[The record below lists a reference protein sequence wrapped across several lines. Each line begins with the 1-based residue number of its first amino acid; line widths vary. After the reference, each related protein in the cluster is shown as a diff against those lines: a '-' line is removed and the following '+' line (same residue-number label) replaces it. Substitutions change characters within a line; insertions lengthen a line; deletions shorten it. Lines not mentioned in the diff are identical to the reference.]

1 MKFRVFVDGEAGTTG
16 LQIYERLRERDDV
29 EILRIAPELRKD
41 VEERKRLINNSDVT
55 FLCLPD
61 AAAIESA
68 SLCTNPKTRIIDA
81 STAHR
86 TNPGWAYGIPELSR
100 EFREAVKVNLRIAN
114 PGCHA
119 SGFILGIYP
128 LVSKGILGKDAELS
142 TYSLTGYS
150 GGGKKMIA
158 NYEAEGAQISHP
170 GMSPRLFAPRPYALG
185 HHHKHLPEMQKICG
199 LENPPIFN
207 PIVGPYYKGMAV
219 STAIAPS
226 SFKKSV
232 SASDLQELLAEHYAS
247 SRFVKVLPYEEE
259 PTLDAGSLDPTECND
274 TNEARIHVF
283 GKGKALQITVTL
295 DNLGKGASGAA
306 IQNMNI
312 ALGLDEGIGLPCS

>member
-1 MKFRVFVDGEAGTTG
+1 MFKIFVDGEAGTTG
-16 LQIYERLRERDDV
+16 LQIYERLAKRQDV
-29 EILRIAPELRKD
+29 EILRIQPELRKD
-41 VEERKRLINNSDVT
+41 PAERARLINSSDVT

-61 AAAIESA
+61 AAAVESA
-68 SLCTNPKTRIIDA
+68 ALCTNPKTKIIDA

-86 TNPGWAYGIPELSR
+86 TNPDWAYGLPELSSD
-100 EFREAVKVNLRIAN
+100 FRKQIESGTRIAN

-119 SGFILGIYP
+119 TGFILGVYP
-128 LVSKGILGKDAELS
+128 LIAAGLLQKSADLA

-158 NYEAEGAQISHP
+158 SYEADGAQQSHP
-170 GMSPRLFAPRPYALG
+170 GESPRLFAPRPYALG

-199 LENPPIFN
+199 LENAPLFN

-219 STAIAPS
+219 STAIFQNALT
-226 SFKKSV
+226 KSATATDIQDV
-232 SASDLQELLAEHYAS
+232 LAEHYDG

-259 PTLDAGSLDPTECND
+259 PVLDAGSLDPTECNE
-274 TNEARIHVF
+274 TNEAHVYVF
-283 GKGKALQITVTL
+283 GKGKSIQVFVIL

-312 ALGLDEGIGLPCS
+312 ALGIDESSGLV

>member
-1 MKFRVFVDGEAGTTG
+1 MFKIFVDGEAGTTG
-16 LQIYERLRERDDV
+16 LQIYERLAKRQDV
-29 EILRIAPELRKD
+29 EILRIQPELRKD
-41 VEERKRLINNSDVT
+41 PAERARLINSSDVT

-61 AAAIESA
+61 AAAVESA
-68 SLCTNPKTRIIDA
+68 ALCTNPKTKIIDA

-86 TNPGWAYGIPELSR
+86 TNPDWAYGLPELSSD
-100 EFREAVKVNLRIAN
+100 FRKQIESGTRIAN

-119 SGFILGIYP
+119 TGFIFGVYP
-128 LVSKGILGKDAELS
+128 LIAAGLLQKRADLA

-158 NYEAEGAQISHP
+158 SYEADGAQQSHP
-170 GMSPRLFAPRPYALG
+170 GESPRLFAPRPYALG

-199 LENPPIFN
+199 LENAPLFN
-207 PIVGPYYKGMAV
+207 PIVGPFYKGMAV
-219 STAIAPS
+219 STAIFPS
-226 SFKKSV
+226 SLTKSAT
-232 SASDLQELLAEHYAS
+232 ASDIQSILAEHYDG

-259 PTLDAGSLDPTECND
+259 PVLDAGSLDPTECNG
-274 TNEARIHVF
+274 TNEAHIYVF
-283 GKGKALQITVTL
+283 GKGNSLQVTTII

-312 ALGLDEGIGLPCS
+312 ALGIDESSGLV

>member
-1 MKFRVFVDGEAGTTG
+1 M
-16 LQIYERLRERDDV
+16 
-29 EILRIAPELRKD
+29 
-41 VEERKRLINNSDVT
+41 
-55 FLCLPD
+55 
-61 AAAIESA
+61 ESA
-68 SLCTNPKTRIIDA
+68 ALCTNPKTKIIDA

-86 TNPGWAYGIPELSR
+86 TNPDWAYGLPELSSD
-100 EFREAVKVNLRIAN
+100 FRKQIESGTRIAN

-119 SGFILGIYP
+119 TGFILGVYP
-128 LVSKGILGKDAELS
+128 LIAAGLLQKSADLA

-158 NYEAEGAQISHP
+158 SYEADGAQQSHP
-170 GMSPRLFAPRPYALG
+170 GESPRLFAPRPYALG

-199 LENPPIFN
+199 LENAPLFN

-219 STAIAPS
+219 SSAIFQNALTKSATATDIQD
-226 SFKKSV
+226 V
-232 SASDLQELLAEHYAS
+232 LAEHYDG

-259 PTLDAGSLDPTECND
+259 PVLDAGSLDPTECNE
-274 TNEARIHVF
+274 TNEAHVYVF
-283 GKGKALQITVTL
+283 GKGKSIQVSVIL

-312 ALGLDEGIGLPCS
+312 ALGIDESSGLV

>member
-1 MKFRVFVDGEAGTTG
+1 MFKIFVDGEAGTTG
-16 LQIYERLRERDDV
+16 LQIYERLAKRQDV
-29 EILRIAPELRKD
+29 EILRIQPELRKD
-41 VEERKRLINNSDVT
+41 PAERARLINSSDVT

-61 AAAIESA
+61 AAAVESA
-68 SLCTNPKTRIIDA
+68 ALCTNPKTKIIDA

-86 TNPGWAYGIPELSR
+86 TNPDWAYGLPELSSD
-100 EFREAVKVNLRIAN
+100 FRKRIESGTRIAN

-119 SGFILGIYP
+119 TGFILGVYP
-128 LVSKGILGKDAELS
+128 LIAAGLLQKNTDLA

-158 NYEAEGAQISHP
+158 SYEADGAQQSHP
-170 GMSPRLFAPRPYALG
+170 GESPRLFAPRPYALG

-199 LENPPIFN
+199 LENAPIFN

-219 STAIAPS
+219 STAIFQNALT
-226 SFKKSV
+226 KSATATDIQDV
-232 SASDLQELLAEHYAS
+232 LAEHYDG

-259 PTLDAGSLDPTECND
+259 PVLDAGSLDPTECNE
-274 TNEARIHVF
+274 TNEAHVYVF
-283 GKGKALQITVTL
+283 GKGKSIQVSVIL

-312 ALGLDEGIGLPCS
+312 ALGIDESSGLV

>member
-1 MKFRVFVDGEAGTTG
+1 MFKIFVDGEAGTTG
-16 LQIYERLRERDDV
+16 LQIYERLAKRQDV
-29 EILRIAPELRKD
+29 EILRIQPELRKD
-41 VEERKRLINNSDVT
+41 PAERARLINSSDVT

-61 AAAIESA
+61 AAAVESA
-68 SLCTNPKTRIIDA
+68 ALCTNPKTKIIDA

-86 TNPGWAYGIPELSR
+86 TNPDWAYGLPELSSD
-100 EFREAVKVNLRIAN
+100 FRKQIESGTRIAN

-119 SGFILGIYP
+119 TGFILGVYP
-128 LVSKGILGKDAELS
+128 LIAAGLLQKRADLA

-158 NYEAEGAQISHP
+158 SYEADGAQQSHP
-170 GMSPRLFAPRPYALG
+170 GESPRLFAPRPYALG

-199 LENPPIFN
+199 LENAPLFN
-207 PIVGPYYKGMAV
+207 PIVGPFYKGMAV
-219 STAIAPS
+219 STAIFPS
-226 SFKKSV
+226 SLTKSAT
-232 SASDLQELLAEHYAS
+232 ASDIQSILAEHYDG

-259 PTLDAGSLDPTECND
+259 PVLDAGSLDPTECNG
-274 TNEARIHVF
+274 TNEAHIYVF
-283 GKGKALQITVTL
+283 GKGNSLQVTTII

-312 ALGLDEGIGLPCS
+312 ALGIDESSGLV